1 MVGVLAEF
9 WAQQDTFTQH
19 NGYHGPQFR
28 ATCGT
33 KQGGMTSPTIFN
45 VALDNVFRHWL
56 FMIVEDDAV
65 IRNNPVYAVVHIMGV
80 FCTDYGLFG

>member
-1 MVGVLAEF
+1 
-9 WAQQDTFTQH
+9 
-19 NGYHGPQFR
+19 
-28 ATCGT
+28 
-33 KQGGMTSPTIFN
+33 MTSPTIFN